1 MREGNKTMAEAEW
14 EDNKTEDNGQEDVQA
29 CPHCAQRK
37 TVREEKLRTLLIK
50 RLNCVEGQVRGIKGM
65 VEKDVYCDDILNQI
79 AAVRA
84 ALTSISKI
92 VLENHIHGCLVDKIR
107 NGDNDVVDELL
118 TTIGKLL

>member
-1 MREGNKTMAEAEW
+1 LANEEL
-14 EDNKTEDNGQEDVQA
+14 EDIQLQNSPEEDAAA
-29 CPHCAQRK
+29 CPHCTQRK
-37 TVREEKLRTLLIK
+37 TVREEKLRTSLIK

-92 VLENHIHGCLVDKIR
+92 VLENHIHGCLVEKIR
-107 NGDNDVVDELL
+107 NGEDDVVDELL
-118 TTIGKLL
+118 TTIGRLL

>member
-1 MREGNKTMAEAEW
+1 MENPELENSLLK
-14 EDNKTEDNGQEDVQA
+14 DNGQDTEQT
-29 CPHCAQRK
+29 CSHCAQRK
-37 TVREEKLRTLLIK
+37 TVREEKLRSSLIK

-84 ALTSISKI
+84 ALTSISRI
-92 VLENHIHGCLVDKIR
+92 VLENHIHGCLVEKIR

-118 TTIGKLL
+118 TTIGRLL

>member
-1 MREGNKTMAEAEW
+1 MANEVM
-14 EDNKTEDNGQEDVQA
+14 EDIQYTSGPQGDA
-29 CPHCAQRK
+29 SMCPHCSQRK
-37 TVREEKLRTLLIK
+37 TVREEKLRSTLIR

-92 VLENHIHGCLVDKIR
+92 VLENHIHGCLVEKIR
-107 NGDNDVVDELL
+107 NGEDDVVDELL

>member
-1 MREGNKTMAEAEW
+1 MENLELEECRLKDDEQET
-14 EDNKTEDNGQEDVQA
+14 GQL

-37 TVREEKLRTLLIK
+37 TVREEKLRSTLIK

-65 VEKDVYCDDILNQI
+65 VEKDAYCDDVLSQI

-92 VLENHIHGCLVDKIR
+92 VLENHIHGCLVEKIR
-107 NGDNDVVDELL
+107 NGDDDVVDELL
-118 TTIGKLL
+118 TTIGRLL

>member
-1 MREGNKTMAEAEW
+1 LGGNNALANEEW
-14 EDNKTEDNGQEDVQA
+14 EDNQLTNNGNEKMDI

-37 TVREEKLRTLLIK
+37 TVREEKLRSSLIK

-92 VLENHIHGCLVDKIR
+92 VLENHIHGCLVEKIR
-107 NGDNDVVDELL
+107 NGEDDVVDELL

>member
-1 MREGNKTMAEAEW
+1 MANVES
-14 EDNKTEDNGQEDVQA
+14 EDSRRKDMEQEDMQS
-29 CPHCAQRK
+29 CPHCSQRK
-37 TVREEKLRTLLIK
+37 TVRKEKLRTSLIK

-92 VLENHIHGCLVDKIR
+92 VLENHIHGCLVEKIR
-107 NGDNDVVDELL
+107 NGEDDVVDELL

>member
-1 MREGNKTMAEAEW
+1 MANGEW
-14 EDNKTEDNGQEDVQA
+14 EVDGLTGGQEEDAAA
-29 CPHCAQRK
+29 CPHCTQRK
-37 TVREEKLRTLLIK
+37 TVREEKLRNSLLK

-92 VLENHIHGCLVDKIR
+92 VLENHIHGCLVERIR
-107 NGDNDVVDELL
+107 SGEDEVVDELL
-118 TTIGKLL
+118 TTIGRLL

>member
-1 MREGNKTMAEAEW
+1 MASENVEEKRLSNDQE
-14 EDNKTEDNGQEDVQA
+14 EDAAA
-29 CPHCAQRK
+29 CTHCSQRK
-37 TVREEKLRTLLIK
+37 TVREEKLRSSLIK

-92 VLENHIHGCLVDKIR
+92 VLENHIHGCLVERIR
-107 NGDNDVVDELL
+107 GGEDEVVDELL
-118 TTIGKLL
+118 TTIGRLL

>member
-1 MREGNKTMAEAEW
+1 MANEVLE
-14 EDNKTEDNGQEDVQA
+14 NIQLTSGPQEDTA
-29 CPHCAQRK
+29 MCPHCAQRK
-37 TVREEKLRTLLIK
+37 TVREEKLRATLIK

-92 VLENHIHGCLVDKIR
+92 VLENHIHGCLVEKIR
-107 NGDNDVVDELL
+107 NGEDDVVDELL
-118 TTIGKLL
+118 TTIGRLL